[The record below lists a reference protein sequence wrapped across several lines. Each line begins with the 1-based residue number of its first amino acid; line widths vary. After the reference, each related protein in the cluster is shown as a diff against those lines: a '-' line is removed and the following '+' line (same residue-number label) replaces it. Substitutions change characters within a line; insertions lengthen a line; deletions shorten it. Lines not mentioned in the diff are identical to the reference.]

1 MEPADW
7 ITLAAVL
14 VAVIA
19 TIPAYV
25 SLRFAR
31 AAADSAV
38 AQTILQRQIARE
50 ARLPMLWADIRPH
63 PEARSMMCLFIGN
76 AGPTTA
82 HDVRAVIEPRVLPGE
97 VKFAC
102 DVAQDAAAAG
112 IAAVPPGRTLEWSL
126 GVGHDLLNVPGQP
139 EQFTITVTGRASDG
153 TALSDSFTIR
163 FEDIRH
169 TRASDGSLESIAQ
182 QLKHLLTEARSLNS
196 SVQRL
201 AAARDDHEDRP
212 LA

>member
-1 MEPADW
+1 MDAGNW
-7 ITLAAVL
+7 ITLAAVV
-14 VAVIA
+14 VAIIA
-19 TIPAYV
+19 TVPAYV

-38 AQTILQRQIARE
+38 AQTDLQRQIAHE
-50 ARLPMLWADIRPH
+50 ARMPMLWADIRPH
-63 PEARSMMCLFIGN
+63 PEARSVMCLFVGN

-82 HDVRAVIEPRVLPGE
+82 HDVRAVIEPRILPGD

-126 GVGHDLLNVPGQP
+126 GLGHDLLNVTGQP
-139 EQFTITVTGRASDG
+139 EEFTVTVTGRASDG
-153 TALSDSFTIR
+153 TTLCDSFVTR

-169 TRASDGSLESIAQ
+169 TRAADGSLERIAQ
-182 QLKHLLTEARSLNS
+182 QMKHLLTEARNLNR
-196 SVQRL
+196 SVGQL
-201 AAARDDHEDRP
+201 AAAAEDDEDEP